1 MYATAMTTHPALQL
15 RRPSVTVSALAAER
29 DNDHRDE
36 WIASSLQRGDT
47 AAVET
52 LYERFGRTVFAF
64 LVNRIGDRA
73 VAEDVHQQVFTELWR
88 RGTEYDPERAGL
100 FTWVMTIAR
109 SRAIDH
115 LRRAVPEPHEP
126 ERAAA
131 LAEAR
136 GESESTE
143 DLVERWRVAQL
154 LQRIPADEAGMLRLR
169 FYEGLSQR
177 EIAERTATPLGTVK
191 MRMIQALERLRVL
204 IEEED
209 G

>member
-1 MYATAMTTHPALQL
+1 MGSGK
-15 RRPSVTVSALAAER
+15 RVG
-29 DNDHRDE
+29 DE
-36 WIASSLQRGDT
+36 WLTASLKRRDT

-73 VAEDVHQQVFTELWR
+73 AAEDVHQQVFTELWR
-88 RGTEYDPERAGL
+88 RGAEYDPERAGL
-100 FTWVMTIAR
+100 LTWVMTIAR

-115 LRRAVPEPHEP
+115 LRKPVPEPHEP

-131 LAEAR
+131 LAEAS
-136 GESESTE
+136 GVNESTE
-143 DLVERWRVAQL
+143 ELVERWRVVQL
-154 LQRIPADEAGMLRLR
+154 LHRIPAEEAALLRMR
-169 FYEGLSQR
+169 FYDELSQR

-204 IEEED
+204 IEEQEA
-209 G
+209 